1 MIHQQLGQK
10 GQLKVLPQKI
20 QFLNFLY
27 LNRQELEMRIQNELI
42 ENPLLDLAPATET
55 GVEGAEPVADFKG
68 LEEYMY
74 DDIPDYRAEYQNY
87 LPDTAAVDR
96 PMEDSIDFR
105 EDLKKQFNLAES
117 DPLLQEAGDYVID
130 SLDEHGMLESDAEV
144 LAEEYSFKVER
155 IIDVSFMQKA
165 IDIVK
170 TLEPPGVGAL
180 SVRECLLLQL
190 ERVPK
195 KDPVCRKAHT
205 LLQSYYDLL
214 TAGSFDKIRTAM
226 ELDEEEFQIVMQYI
240 TRFNPHAMVASDKL
254 QEKQQFIV
262 PDLLLVRE
270 GDRLVVNLNSPYS
283 GRLTVSD
290 YKLANVNSTPK
301 EQKQAKQ
308 YISNKTTAAS
318 WFIGAVQQREMTMLK
333 IMQSIVTLQ
342 EAYFNSGDTALLKPM
357 ILKHVADLA
366 GVDISTVSRA
376 TANKYVETEFGM
388 VSLKE
393 LFTEGV
399 HNTEGE
405 VVSNRIIRDQIAN
418 MIAGENKLQ
427 PYTDQQLAD
436 LLKQNGII
444 IARRT
449 VTKYREQLQL
459 PVSQLRKLSASIQPK

>member
-42 ENPLLDLAPATET
+42 ENPLLELAPAGEA
-55 GVEGAEPVADFKG
+55 GAEADERVADFKG

-96 PMEDSIDFR
+96 PMEDTIDFR

-130 SLDEHGMLESDAEV
+130 SLNEHGMLESDAEV

-155 IIDVSFMQKA
+155 FIEVAVMQRA

-170 TLEPPGVGAL
+170 TLDPPGVAAL
-180 SVRECLLLQL
+180 SVRECLLLQMK
-190 ERVPK
+190 RAK
-195 KDPVCRKAHT
+195 QDPVCRKACQ
-205 LLQSYYDLL
+205 LLEEYYDWL
-214 TAGSFDKIRTAM
+214 TAGSFDRIRNAM
-226 ELDEEEFQIVMQYI
+226 QLDEEEFQIVMQFV
-240 TRFNPHAMVASDKL
+240 TRFNPHPMVAADQL
-254 QEKQQFIV
+254 QEKKQFIV
-262 PDLLLVRE
+262 PDLLLTRE
-270 GDRLVVNLNSPYS
+270 GDRLVVTLNNAYS
-283 GRLTVSD
+283 GRLSIGD
-290 YKLANVNSTPK
+290 YQLANVNSTPK

-318 WFIGAVQQREMTMLK
+318 WFIGSVQQRESTMLK
-333 IMQSIVTLQ
+333 IMEVIVAFQ
-342 EAYFNSGDTALLKPM
+342 EPYFSTGDTELLKPM
-357 ILKHVADLA
+357 VLKQVAERA

-388 VSLKE
+388 VALKQ

-405 VVSNRIIRDQIAN
+405 VVSNRIIRDK
-418 MIAGENKLQ
+418 IAGIISGEDKTQ
-427 PYTDQQLAD
+427 PYTDQQLAA
-436 LLKQNGII
+436 LLKEGGII

>member
-27 LNRQELEMRIQNELI
+27 LNRQELEMRIQTELI
-42 ENPLLDLAPATET
+42 ENPLLDLAPASDAAGEM
-55 GVEGAEPVADFKG
+55 GEPVADFKG

-96 PMEDSIDFR
+96 PMEDTIDFR
-105 EDLKKQFNLAES
+105 EDLKKQFNLVES
-117 DPLLQEAGDYVID
+117 NPLLQEAGDYVID
-130 SLDEHGMLESDAEV
+130 SLDEHGMLEADAEA

-155 IIDVSFMQKA
+155 VIDASFMQKA

-170 TLEPPGVGAL
+170 TLDPPGVGAT

-190 ERVPK
+190 QRVPK
-195 KDPVCRKAHT
+195 KDPVCRKACT
-205 LLQSYYDLL
+205 LLESHYDLL
-214 TAGSFDKIRTAM
+214 TAGSFDKIRTLM
-226 ELDEEEFQIVMQYI
+226 QLDEEEFQIVMQYI
-240 TRFNPHAMVASDKL
+240 TRFNPHAMVATDEL
-254 QEKQQFIV
+254 QERKQFIV
-262 PDLLLVRE
+262 PDLYLTTE
-270 GDRLVVNLNSPYS
+270 GDRLVVSLTSPYT

-301 EQKQAKQ
+301 EQKQAKK
-308 YISNKTTAAS
+308 YISTKTTAAS
-318 WFIGAVQQREMTMLK
+318 WFIGAVQQREHTMLK
-333 IMQSIVTLQ
+333 IMESIVDFQ
-342 EAYFNSGDTALLKPM
+342 DAYFRTGDTEQLKPM
-357 ILKHVADLA
+357 ILKQVADKA

-376 TANKYVETEFGM
+376 TANKYVETDFGM
-388 VSLKE
+388 VSLKR

-405 VVSNRIIRDQIAN
+405 VVSNRIIRDKIAAI
-418 MIAGENKLQ
+418 IAGEDKQL

-436 LLKQNGII
+436 VLKQNGII

-459 PVSQLRKLSASIQPK
+459 PVSQLRKLSASIQLK